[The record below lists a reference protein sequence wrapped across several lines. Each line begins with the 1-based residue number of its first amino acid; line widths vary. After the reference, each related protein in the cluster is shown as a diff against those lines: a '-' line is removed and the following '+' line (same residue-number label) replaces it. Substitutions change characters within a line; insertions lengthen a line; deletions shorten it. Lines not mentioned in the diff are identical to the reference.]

1 MKKSDLVRVFSDAK
15 SKVSLLGSAVAVL
28 ACLAVISLYF
38 TAPKTAG
45 ARPDCPGGDCECP
58 GGRCI
63 PAEPICPIANP
74 DDPASLEVNQLPP
87 IPELNEYVKDESK
100 LIDLGKALF
109 WDQQVGSDGVAC
121 ASCHFHAGADN
132 RDTNQLSPG
141 FAAVTPDFKF
151 NSTKSH
157 GLGPNHKFVPT
168 DFPFHVKTDITRGE
182 EPNNPVTFDTNDVA
196 SSSGAFKRQYHAV
209 MSGQLEDVCTAIKGT
224 TFSLNGKNTRQVPPR
239 NTPSTINA
247 AFNHRNFWDGRANAV
262 FNGVD
267 SFGLRGN
274 IANRAQGV
282 YRLDNGKLQQIQIEI
297 SNSSLASQAV
307 GPTVSD
313 IEMSCRSRNSSSPD
327 AVGSAEYPNI
337 ANRFRAVENGRNLMH
352 VGRKL
357 IPARALKHQTVHEN
371 DSRLGKYVSAGLPT
385 YGQLIRD
392 AFKEEWWSSQDPV
405 MVGEEQFTQMEA
417 NFSLFF
423 GLAVQHYERLLI
435 SNQTPYDQ
443 FKRSGR
449 STVQDNGSCAPLSR
463 EAGNGLKIFTGRSSS
478 TGYPGSGGGAT
489 DGKCV
494 NCHKSPVFTAASTQH
509 LLNEQQ
515 QGGLI
520 ELMTMGNS
528 NRALYD
534 NGFYNIGVR
543 PWSDDIGLG
552 GTDGLMPNTPLSFT
566 EQFVNQQLFGI
577 RPPDRFRV
585 SQEIQNT
592 RGVIP
597 RAVTGA
603 FKTPGLRNVELTGPY
618 FHNGGQS
625 TLQQVVEF
633 YNRGGDF
640 GRTNIDFLDPDIK
653 RLGLTA
659 ADQQALVAFLKSLT
673 DPRVVNESEPFDHP
687 SLEVPHGHTSQTCL
701 NAVELC
707 EVKIA
712 VPAVG
717 RMGRSSQQLPPI
729 KPFLE

>member
-1 MKKSDLVRVFSDAK
+1 MKVVRKEGAFFYAK
-15 SKVSLLGSAVAVL
+15 AKLILLSAALAISAVVAAL
-28 ACLAVISLYF
+28 GLYF
-38 TAPKTAG
+38 SSAKIAV
-45 ARPDCPGGDCECP
+45 ASPDCTKVDCECP

-63 PAEPICPIANP
+63 PVEPICPVGHVN
-74 DDPASLEVNQLPP
+74 DPPALELSQLPP
-87 IPELNEYVKDESK
+87 IVELAQYVKDESK
-100 LIDLGKALF
+100 LVDLGKALF
-109 WDQQVGSDGVAC
+109 WDQQVGGDGMAC

-151 NSTKSH
+151 NLTRSG
-157 GLGPNHKFVPT
+157 GLGPNHKFVAA
-168 DFPFHVKTDITRGE
+168 DFPFHVKTDMTRGE
-182 EPNNPVTFDTNDVA
+182 EPSNPATFDTNDVA

-209 MSGQLEDVCTAIKGT
+209 LSGNLEDACTAIKGS
-224 TFSLNGKNTRQVPPR
+224 TFSLNDKNTRQVPPR

-267 SFGLRGN
+267 PFGRRSN
-274 IANRAQGV
+274 IASPAQGLYKSV
-282 YRLDNGKLQQIQIEI
+282 DGKMERVQIEI

-313 IEMSCRSRNSSSPD
+313 IEMSCRGANSSSPD

-337 ANRFRAVENGRNLMH
+337 ANRFRANPTGRNLMH
-352 VGRKL
+352 IGHKL
-357 IPARALKHQTVHEN
+357 ISARVLKFQTVHAN
-371 DSRLGKYVSAGLPT
+371 DSRLGKYVGAGMPT
-385 YGQLIRD
+385 YGQLIRE
-392 AFKEEWWSSQDPV
+392 AFKDEWWSSQDPV
-405 MVGEEQFTQMEA
+405 IVGEEQFTQMEA

-423 GLAVQHYERLLI
+423 GLAIQHYERLLV

-449 STVQDNGSCAPLSR
+449 STNEGGSCAPLSS
-463 EAGNGLKIFTGRSSS
+463 EAGDGLKIFTGRRSS
-478 TGYPGSGGGAT
+478 TGYPGSSGGAT

-494 NCHKSPVFTAASTQH
+494 NCHNSPAFTAASTQH

-515 QGGLI
+515 EDGLI
-520 ELMTMGNS
+520 ELMTMGNGT
-528 NRALYD
+528 RALYD

-543 PWSDDIGLG
+543 PWWEDIGLG
-552 GTDGLMPNTPLSFT
+552 GGDGLNPNTPLSFT

-577 RPPDRFRV
+577 TPPDRFRV

-592 RGVIP
+592 LGRAP
-597 RAVTGA
+597 RAVMGA

-618 FHNGGQS
+618 FHNGGQA
-625 TLQQVVEF
+625 TLEQVVQF
-633 YNRGGDF
+633 YSRGGDF

-653 RLGLTA
+653 RLGLTPE
-659 ADQQALVAFLKSLT
+659 DQRALVAFLKSLT
-673 DPRVVNESEPFDHP
+673 DPRVANESEPFDHP
-687 SLEVPHGHTSQTCL
+687 SLELPHGHSGQACV
-701 NAVELC
+701 NQIELC
-707 EVKIA
+707 DMKML

-717 RMGRSSQQLPPI
+717 RLGRSNQQLPPL
-729 KPFLE
+729 KPFLQ